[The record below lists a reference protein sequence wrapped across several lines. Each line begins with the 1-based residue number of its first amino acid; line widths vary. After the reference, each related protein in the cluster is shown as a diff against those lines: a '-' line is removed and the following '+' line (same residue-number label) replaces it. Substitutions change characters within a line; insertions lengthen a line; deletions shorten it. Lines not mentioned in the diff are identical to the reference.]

1 MYFRVLLTPSS
12 PKFSFFSL
20 VRRLSYSKDLGR
32 QIYYGHVMPSH
43 DQLHQRLVEI
53 CLDQCKLFKS
63 RKVFDGMPQRLALAL
78 RTGKAVHSKS
88 LILGIC
94 SEGKL
99 GNAIVDL
106 YAKCSEVSYAEK
118 LFDSLGKDVT
128 AWNSMLSMYSKL
140 RQPRKVLRSF
150 VLLFEN
156 LIFPNKFTFSI
167 VLSTCARE
175 TNVEF
180 GRLIHCCM
188 IKMGL
193 ERNSYCGGALVDMY
207 AKFDMYAKCGLIG
220 DARLV
225 FDGIVDPNT
234 VCWTCLFS
242 GYVKAG
248 LPEEAVRVFER
259 MRDEGHQPDHL
270 AFVTVIN
277 TYISLGKL
285 KDARVLFGE
294 MPNPDVVAWNVM
306 ISGHGKRG
314 CETVAIGYFLNM
326 RKSGVKSTRSTL
338 GSVLSAI
345 GIVANLDLGLVVHA
359 EAIKQGL
366 ASNIYVGSSLVSMY
380 SKCEKMEAAAKVFEA
395 LEERNDVLWNAMIR
409 GYAHNGEAHKVVAL
423 FMDMK
428 SSGYNIDD
436 FTFTSLLSTCAASH
450 DLVMG
455 SQFHSVIIKKKLTE
469 NLFVGNALVDMY
481 AKCGALEDARQ
492 IFERMCDRDNVSWNT
507 IIGSYVQDE
516 NESEAFGLFKRMN
529 SCGIV
534 SDGACLASTLKACT
548 NVHGLDQ
555 GKQVH
560 CLSVKCGLDRDL
572 HTGSSLIDM
581 YSKCGIIEDARKFFS
596 SMPEWSVV
604 SMNALIAGY
613 SQNNL
618 KESVVLFQEMLA
630 RGVNPSEITF
640 ATIVEACHKPEIFTL
655 GTQFHGQIIKRG
667 FSSEGEYLG
676 ISLLGMYM
684 NSSRMAEACALFSE
698 LPSPKSIVLWTGMM
712 SGHSQNGFYE
722 EALKFYKEMRH
733 DGALPD
739 QATFVT
745 VLRVCSV
752 LSSLREGRAIH
763 SLIFHLAHDLDE
775 LTSNTLIDMYAK
787 CGDMK
792 SSSQVFFEMR
802 RRSNVVPWNSLIN
815 GCAKNGYAEDAL
827 KIFDS
832 MRQSHIMPDEITFL
846 GVLTACSHA
855 GKVTEGQK
863 IFEMMIGQY
872 GLEARVDHV
881 ACMVDLL
888 GRWGYL
894 QEADDFIEAQNLKPD
909 ARLWSS
915 LLGAC
920 RIHGDDIRGQIA
932 AEKLIALEPQ
942 NSSAYVLLSNIYASQ
957 GRWEKANALRKAMR
971 DIGVKKVPGC
981 SWIDVGQKTHI
992 FAAGDKSHPDIGKIE
1007 MFLEDLYDLVKDDV
1021 IVNPDTV
1028 ERASLDCV

>member
-1 MYFRVLLTPSS
+1 
-12 PKFSFFSL
+12 
-20 VRRLSYSKDLGR
+20 
-32 QIYYGHVMPSH
+32 
-43 DQLHQRLVEI
+43 
-53 CLDQCKLFKS
+53 
-63 RKVFDGMPQRLALAL
+63 MPQRLVQSL
-78 RTGKAVHSKS
+78 RIGKAVHCRS
-88 LILGIC
+88 LILGMD
-94 SEGKL
+94 SQGRL

-106 YAKCSEVSYAEK
+106 YAKCAQVSYAEK
-118 LFDSLGKDVT
+118 VFDSLEKDVT
-128 AWNSMLSMYSKL
+128 AWNSMLSMYSSVGL
-140 RQPRKVLRSF
+140 PAKVLRSF
-150 VLLFEN
+150 VSLFEN

-175 TNVEF
+175 RNIEF
-180 GRLIHCCM
+180 GRQIHCSM

-207 AKFDMYAKCGLIG
+207 AKCDRIG
-220 DARLV
+220 DARRV
-225 FDGIVDPNT
+225 FNGIVDPNT
-234 VCWTCLFS
+234 VCWTCLLS

-248 LPEEAVRVFER
+248 LPEEAVIVFEK
-259 MRDEGHQPDHL
+259 MRDEGHRPDHL
-270 AFVTVIN
+270 AFVAVIN

-285 KDARVLFGE
+285 KDARLLFGE
-294 MPNPDVVAWNVM
+294 MPSPDVVAWNVM

-314 CETVAIGYFLNM
+314 CEAVAIEYFLNM

-345 GIVANLDLGLVVHA
+345 GLVANLDLGLVVHA

-380 SKCEKMEAAAKVFEA
+380 SKCEKMEAAAKVFES

-409 GYAHNGEAHKVVAL
+409 GYAHNGEAHKVMEL

-428 SSGYNIDD
+428 CSGFNIDD
-436 FTFTSLLSTCAASH
+436 YTFTSLLSTCAASH
-450 DLVMG
+450 DLEMG
-455 SQFHSVIIKKKLTE
+455 SQFHSLVIKKKLTQ

-481 AKCGALEDARQ
+481 AKCGALKDARK
-492 IFERMCDRDNVSWNT
+492 IFELMGDRDNVSWNT
-507 IIGSYVQDE
+507 IIGGYVQDE
-516 NESEAFGLFKRMN
+516 NESEAFDLFKRMI
-529 SCGIV
+529 SGSMV
-534 SDGACLASTLKACT
+534 SDGACLASILKACA
-548 NVHGLDQ
+548 NIHGLYQ
-555 GKQVH
+555 GKQAH
-560 CLSVKCGLDRDL
+560 CLSVKCGIDTDL
-572 HTGSSLIDM
+572 HAGSSLIDM
-581 YSKCGIIEDARKFFS
+581 YSKCGVIEDARKVFS

-618 KESVVLFQEMLA
+618 EEAVVLFQEMLT
-630 RGVNPSEITF
+630 RGVNPSDITF
-640 ATIVEACHKPEIFTL
+640 ATIIEACDKPETLTL
-655 GTQFHGQIIKRG
+655 GTQFHGQIVKRG
-667 FSSEGEYLG
+667 ALYEGEYLG
-676 ISLLGMYM
+676 ISLLGLYM

-763 SLIFHLAHDLDE
+763 SIAFHLAHDLDE

-792 SSSQVFFEMR
+792 SSTQVFHEMR
-802 RRSNVVPWNSLIN
+802 RRSNVVSWNSMIN
-815 GCAKNGYAEDAL
+815 GYAKNGYAEDAL
-827 KIFDS
+827 KIFGS
-832 MRQSHIMPDEITFL
+832 MRQAHIMPDEVTFL

-855 GKVTEGQK
+855 GKVSDGRK
-863 IFEMMIGQY
+863 IFEMMISQY
-872 GLEARVDHV
+872 GIDARVDHV

-888 GRWGYL
+888 GRWGNL
-894 QEADDFIEAQNLKPD
+894 QEADDFIKAQNLKPD

-920 RIHGDDIRGQIA
+920 RIHGDDIRGEIA
-932 AEKLIALEPQ
+932 AEKLLELEPQ

-957 GRWEKANALRKAMR
+957 GRWEKVNALRTAMKDR
-971 DIGVKKVPGC
+971 GVKKLPGC
-981 SWIDVGQKTHI
+981 SWIDVGQRTHI
-992 FAAGDKSHPDIGKIE
+992 FAAGDKSHSDIGKIE
-1007 MFLEDLYDLVKDDV
+1007 TFLEDLYDLVKDDS
-1021 IVNPDTV
+1021 IVNPDIV
-1028 ERASLDCV
+1028 EHASLDYV

>member
-12 PKFSFFSL
+12 AMFDSFSF
-20 VRRLSYSKDLGR
+20 VRRLSYSPDLGR
-32 QIYYGHVMPSH
+32 RIYGHVLPSH
-43 DQLHQRLVEI
+43 DQIHQRLLEI
-53 CLDQCKLFKS
+53 CLGQCKLFKS
-63 RKVFDGMPQRLALAL
+63 RKVFDEMPQRLALAL
-78 RTGKAVHSKS
+78 RIGKAVHSKS
-88 LILGIC
+88 LILGID
-94 SEGKL
+94 SEGRL

-106 YAKCSEVSYAEK
+106 YAKCAQVSYAEK
-118 LFDSLGKDVT
+118 QFDFLEKDVT
-128 AWNSMLSMYSKL
+128 AWNSMLSMYSSIGK
-140 RQPRKVLRSF
+140 PGKVLRSF
-150 VLLFEN
+150 VSLFEN
-156 LIFPNKFTFSI
+156 QIFPNKFTFSI

-180 GRLIHCCM
+180 GRQIHCSM

-207 AKFDMYAKCGLIG
+207 AKCDRIS
-220 DARLV
+220 DARRV
-225 FDGIVDPNT
+225 FEWIVDPNT

-248 LPEEAVRVFER
+248 LPEEAVLVFER
-259 MRDEGHQPDHL
+259 MRDEGHRPDHL

-277 TYISLGKL
+277 TYIRLGKL
-285 KDARVLFGE
+285 KDARLLFGE
-294 MPNPDVVAWNVM
+294 MSSPDVVAWNVM

-314 CETVAIGYFLNM
+314 CETVAIEYFFNM
-326 RKSGVKSTRSTL
+326 RKSSVKSTRSTL

-359 EAIKQGL
+359 EAIKLGL

-395 LEERNDVLWNAMIR
+395 LEEKNDVFWNAMIR
-409 GYAHNGEAHKVVAL
+409 GYAHNGESHKVMEL

-450 DLVMG
+450 DLEMG
-455 SQFHSVIIKKKLTE
+455 SQFHSIIIKKKLAK

-492 IFERMCDRDNVSWNT
+492 IFERMCDRDNVTWNT

-516 NESEAFGLFKRMN
+516 NESEAFDLFKRMN
-529 SCGIV
+529 LCGIV

-548 NVHGLDQ
+548 HVHGLYQ

-581 YSKCGIIEDARKFFS
+581 YSKCGIIKDARKVFS
-596 SMPEWSVV
+596 SLPEWSVV

-618 KESVVLFQEMLA
+618 EEAVVLFQEMLT

-640 ATIVEACHKPEIFTL
+640 ATIVEACHKPESLTL
-655 GTQFHGQIIKRG
+655 GTQFHGQITKRG

-684 NSSRMAEACALFSE
+684 NSRGMTEACALFSE
-698 LPSPKSIVLWTGMM
+698 LSSPKSIVLWTGMM

-733 DGALPD
+733 DGVLPD

-792 SSSQVFFEMR
+792 GSSQVFDEMR
-802 RRSNVVPWNSLIN
+802 RRSNVVSWNSLIN
-815 GCAKNGYAEDAL
+815 GYAKNGYAEDAL

-855 GKVTEGQK
+855 GKVSDGRK

-872 GLEARVDHV
+872 GIEARVDHV

-920 RIHGDDIRGQIA
+920 RIHGDDIRGEIS
-932 AEKLIALEPQ
+932 AEKLIELEPQ

-957 GRWEKANALRKAMR
+957 GCWEKANALRKVMR
-971 DIGVKKVPGC
+971 DRGVKKVPGY
-981 SWIDVGQKTHI
+981 SWIDVEQRTHI
-992 FAAGDKSHPDIGKIE
+992 FAAGDKSHSEIGKIE
-1007 MFLEDLYDLVKDDV
+1007 MFLEDLYDLMKDDAV
-1021 IVNPDTV
+1021 VNPDIV
-1028 ERASLDCV
+1028 EQGSLDCV